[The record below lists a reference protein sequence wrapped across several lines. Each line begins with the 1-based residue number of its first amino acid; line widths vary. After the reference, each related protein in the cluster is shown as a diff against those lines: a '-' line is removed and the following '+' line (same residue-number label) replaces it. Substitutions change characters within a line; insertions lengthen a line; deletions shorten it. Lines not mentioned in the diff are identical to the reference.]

1 MRILTIA
8 PADSPHTIRPVR
20 SLLKRG
26 HSICLFGYH
35 AQNPFECEDWPQY
48 TWVAD
53 PAGEPMP
60 LTDDAAFKSRS
71 ALQAVYRAFQPDVI
85 HIHWISWHL
94 PLCASLHMRPLVI
107 SIWGSDLNCAL
118 CETSLGKYAWKGENA
133 STSLA
138 KSLPLA
144 DHLIVDDPSMLVKC
158 SFAAPHVSVSHLS
171 PGVDK
176 IFFEADAENITRIRS
191 RLRLSQKY
199 IFIAPRLLSPTYR
212 IPEIMRAFA
221 LAARNTDSV
230 LILKKYL
237 TKDQFFVQRL
247 RDLSR
252 HLGIESQVR
261 IYSTLSQQ
269 DLRDLYCAS
278 TALINFPIRDAFPVT
293 FAEAAACGAR
303 MITCWHPA
311 YDVPLVKRFF
321 DILPDDRV
329 ESLAKAI
336 REYITNP
343 PAEDIIRCNLM
354 REMAYTEYSHEKY
367 MRELLSLYASLV
379 TQRSRT

>member
-26 HSICLFGYH
+26 HSVCLFGYH

-53 PAGEPMP
+53 PAGEPIP
-60 LTDDAAFKSRS
+60 LTDEAAFKSRS
-71 ALQAVYRAFQPDVI
+71 ALQAVYRAFQPDVV

-94 PLCASLHMRPLVI
+94 PLCAGLHMRPLII

-118 CETSLGKYAWKGENA
+118 CETGLGKYAWQEENA
-133 STSLA
+133 STILA

-158 SFAAPHVSVSHLS
+158 AFAAPHVPASHLS
-171 PGVDK
+171 PGVDEF
-176 IFFEADAENITRIRS
+176 FFEADAESVVRIRS
-191 RLRLSQKY
+191 RLSLSQKY
-199 IFIAPRLLSPTYR
+199 VFTVPRLLAPIYR

-221 LAARNTDSV
+221 LSARNTDSV
-230 LILKKYL
+230 LILKQYL
-237 TKDQFFVQRL
+237 TKDQVFVQRL
-247 RDLSR
+247 RVLSR
-252 HLGIESQVR
+252 QLGIENQVR
-261 IYSTLSQQ
+261 IYGTLSQQ

-278 TALINFPIRDAFPVT
+278 TALINFPVRDAFPVT

-311 YDVPLVKRFF
+311 YDVPLVKKFF
-321 DILPDDRV
+321 DILPDNSV
-329 ESLAKAI
+329 ESLAEAI
-336 REYITNP
+336 RGHITNT
-343 PAEDIIRCNLM
+343 PAEDNIRRDLM
-354 REMAYTEYSHEKY
+354 REMAHTEYSHEKY
-367 MRELLSLYASLV
+367 VREVLSLYASLV